1 MSTVWLAVGLSHDIL
16 PLAQRCLQLRGASLR
31 IGECMPRYVAVV
43 FVHGIFNQELE
54 FAAPME
60 AALRARLP
68 SGKNRYVQ
76 FVPVEWAR
84 AVRIRQRELMNQVRG
99 EYPDI
104 LYNRFRRFLIEGLGD
119 AAAYHKSNPP
129 EHSSYRH
136 IQNHITETLYQ
147 LDQHPVKN
155 RPLIFIAHSLGCHI
169 VSSYAWDINKL
180 KQRPRDDIQDER
192 IREFWDQLQKSPF
205 RRLDTFAGFVT
216 LGSNMPLFT
225 FPFSPD
231 EVRPITSVPGDG
243 LRAAFPGRE
252 LEDAVREKA
261 RWLNFF
267 SKRDILGFPLR
278 PLYYAY
284 DVSLLD
290 DIDVQSE
297 SLTSRFVPYL
307 SFFSAHVRYW
317 TNKTVIQRTA
327 ELISNLVGE

>member
-1 MSTVWLAVGLSHDIL
+1 LSTKA
-16 PLAQRCLQLRGASLR
+16 LRGKRS
-31 IGECMPRYVAVV
+31 MPRHVAVV

-60 AALRARLP
+60 AALRSRLP

-76 FVPVEWAR
+76 FAPVEWAR

-104 LYNRFRRFLIEGLGD
+104 LYNRFRRFLVEGLGD

-129 EHSSYRH
+129 EHSSYHH
-136 IQNHITETLYQ
+136 IQKHITETLYQ

-169 VSSYAWDINKL
+169 VSSYAWDMNKL
-180 KQRPRDDIQDER
+180 KQRGRDDIQDQQVSK
-192 IREFWDQLQKSPF
+192 FWDELQKSPF
-205 RRLDTFAGFVT
+205 RRLGTFAGFVT

-231 EVRPITSVPGDG
+231 EVRPITSVPAPG
-243 LRAAFPGRE
+243 LMAAFPGRD
-252 LEDAVREKA
+252 LEDSIREKA

-267 SKRDILGFPLR
+267 SKRDVLGFPLK
-278 PLYYAY
+278 PLYYAF
-284 DVSLLD
+284 DVSRLD
-290 DIDVQSE
+290 DICVQSE
-297 SLTSRFVPYL
+297 SLRSRFVPYL

-317 TNKTVIQRTA
+317 TNRTVIQRTA
-327 ELISNLVGE
+327 DLISDIVGE